1 MACCR
6 MRLQTLRAT
15 GTLTIMSLSG
25 WEKKYDSALDEI
37 PEDQRDTMRTRFGGS
52 REKTLTV

>member
-1 MACCR
+1 